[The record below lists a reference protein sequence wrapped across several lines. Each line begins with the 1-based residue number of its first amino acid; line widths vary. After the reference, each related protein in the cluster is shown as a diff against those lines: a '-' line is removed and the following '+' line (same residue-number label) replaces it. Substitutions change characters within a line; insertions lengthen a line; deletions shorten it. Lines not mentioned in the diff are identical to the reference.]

1 MQKEQLYRLTATDTQ
16 WDYIA
21 EACFALGMVQIGVPS
36 VILKH
41 IPFTKNFIKE
51 GLDAIHTSF
60 VKQYNNHIDGQIK
73 GTNPTQYVSDTALN
87 IGSALK
93 SRNEK
98 HARVKVD
105 MSNYPTV
112 TFTKQQ
118 INTIATAC
126 ELLGRLMLGQTD
138 RLGILIPFKF
148 NDYQLGFEF
157 DELNHRYLQAYRDY
171 ISIERDENG
180 YRKAD
185 IPLDIWRKIARKDDF
200 RMGSEPGVVVEESV
214 T

>member
-1 MQKEQLYRLTATDTQ
+1 MQTEQLYHLTATDIQ

-21 EACFALGMVQIGVPS
+21 EACFALGMVQIGVPA

-60 VKQYNNHIDGQIK
+60 IKQYSNHINGQIK
-73 GTNPTQYVSDTALN
+73 GTSPARYFSDTALD

-98 HARVKVD
+98 HVRVKLD

-112 TFTKQQ
+112 TLTKQQ
-118 INTIATAC
+118 LDIIATAC
-126 ELLGRLMLGQTD
+126 ELLGRLMLGQSD
-138 RLGILIPFKF
+138 RIGILIPFD
-148 NDYQLGFEF
+148 DYQLGLEF
-157 DELNHRYLQAYRDY
+157 DEINHRYLQVYRDY
-171 ISIERDENG
+171 VTIERDENG

-200 RMGSEPGVVVEESV
+200 RMGSEPSILVVEVVSE
-214 T
+214 